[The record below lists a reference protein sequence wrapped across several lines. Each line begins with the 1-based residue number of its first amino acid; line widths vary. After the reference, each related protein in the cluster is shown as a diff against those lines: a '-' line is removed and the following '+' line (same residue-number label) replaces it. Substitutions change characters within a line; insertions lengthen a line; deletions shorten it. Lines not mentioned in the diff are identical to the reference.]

1 MRTALRLVLADITGR
16 FSLLLGAV
24 LLIAAPMAGYLLLQ
38 GFTRGVDV
46 DFAQTASSDLIVQ
59 ESNSV
64 GEIAGS
70 RIAAEIETMLLDEG
84 VAFAIPE
91 IHSVTGSSA
100 ENAVLLRGIDIDR
113 YRAVTRFE
121 MRSGRPLEPGDSA
134 TDVMIGTDLAEARR
148 LDSGDTILLRGR
160 EHRVVGV
167 FSIGTYADNEVWLS
181 LEGARELL
189 GWDRNDVS
197 MFVIPGDGP
206 LSEGDVLPGPLSVAR
221 RGDFVGIASE
231 WDPIFDLAN
240 FANFAL
246 AAAAA
251 VILAVILWR
260 MAWLRRRELAVLR
273 AVGMSARIPVAYLA
287 LEGTLI
293 ALLGLAGGII
303 GARVMAVVVKVDAFG
318 LSARALFD
326 GTGIVRGV
334 GLTAAILVAAVGA
347 AGFMAARARPA
358 EFLRGE

>member
-121 MRSGRPLEPGDSA
+121 MRSGRPLEPDDSA

-189 GWDRNDVS
+189 
-197 MFVIPGDGP
+197 GP